1 MGAGGLQALVKSG
14 LPIARKRVL
23 VAGSGPLLLPVA
35 AYLRQCGAEIS
46 MICEQASRSSLA
58 RFGLALLLQP
68 GKMRQGFFLRKQL
81 SGIPY
86 LADCW
91 PVAARGHKALE
102 EVVISQGFNIGTKT
116 RTISCDYLACAFH
129 LVPNTELAQLLR
141 CSCEM
146 VSCRPMIFSGRRC
159 RKYFVPAN
167 QPASEAWNWRWS
179 KARSLASRPAGA
191 LTLPNCFL
199 QRAKK
204 CAASHARSTGRLL
217 YAANCG
223 ACPVLRQLFAGARML
238 RTRALRNAAP
248 GVPPSC
254 RRDVEWGR
262 GRDAC
267 ADPQPISYSTG
278 LRTRCAHPFSPH
290 VLKISARWPSKRK
303 QNPAK

>member
-116 RTISCDYLACAFH
+116 RTISCDYLACGFH

-141 CSCEM
+141 C
-146 VSCRPMIFSGRRC
+146 
-159 RKYFVPAN
+159 
-167 QPASEAWNWRWS
+167 
-179 KARSLASRPAGA
+179 
-191 LTLPNCFL
+191 TLRNGLVQTDDL
-199 QRAKK
+199 QRTSVPEIFCAGEPTGVGGLELALVEGQIAGLAAGGRSDSAQLLFAQLRSRARPDV
-204 CAASHARSTGRLL
+204 CSTPRTAAHAAS
-217 YAANCG
+217 
-223 ACPVLRQLFAGARML
+223 
-238 RTRALRNAAP
+238 
-248 GVPPSC
+248 
-254 RRDVEWGR
+254 
-262 GRDAC
+262 
-267 ADPQPISYSTG
+267 
-278 LRTRCAHPFSPH
+278 
-290 VLKISARWPSKRK
+290 
-303 QNPAK
+303 

>member
-1 MGAGGLQALVKSG
+1 
-14 LPIARKRVL
+14 
-23 VAGSGPLLLPVA
+23 
-35 AYLRQCGAEIS
+35 

-116 RTISCDYLACAFH
+116 RTISCDYLACGFH

-141 CSCEM
+141 C
-146 VSCRPMIFSGRRC
+146 
-159 RKYFVPAN
+159 
-167 QPASEAWNWRWS
+167 
-179 KARSLASRPAGA
+179 
-191 LTLPNCFL
+191 TLRNGLVQTDDL
-199 QRAKK
+199 QRTSVPEIF
-204 CAASHARSTGRLL
+204 CAGEPTGVGGLELALVQGQIAGLAAGGRSDSAQL
-217 YAANCG
+217 
-223 ACPVLRQLFAGARML
+223 LFAARKKM
-238 RTRALRNAAP
+238 RSFARALDRTFALRRELRRMPRPETIVCRCEDVAYSRLVQHRSWRAAKLQTRCGMGP
-248 GVPPSC
+248 
-254 RRDVEWGR
+254 WQGR
-262 GRDAC
+262 VC